1 LEERAST
8 EAKKLDEIQDALTK
22 LIKSLKVGSV
32 LSEDEYFKLLE
43 YDIPVFFTIKT
54 GAEGLMELVNKIDL
68 AALIVSLRE
77 EQPNLKDKDT
87 SS

>member
-1 LEERAST
+1 
-8 EAKKLDEIQDALTK
+8 
-22 LIKSLKVGSV
+22 
-32 LSEDEYFKLLE
+32 LE

-77 EQPNLKDKDT
+77 EKLSPKDKDI
-87 SS
+87 SSSSKG